1 MAFYPRFHIASL
13 IAIVITIVSDCSETR
28 NSVGSGESNCTAL
41 DVQDDNAS
49 NSGCMDTD
57 DEPTMENDDD
67 KDFLY
72 RLIAGSGFG
81 GTALLLLVLFCITST
96 LLCVILR
103 RLR

>member
-13 IAIVITIVSDCSETR
+13 IAIVITIASENR

-41 DVQDDNAS
+41 DMQDDNAS